1 MNCDGAGNV
10 AKRTRNAAPPP
21 ITAVGFCQGES
32 VRFGAIFGSAEL
44 GIMRSRVRSAVL
56 VAFLASTAF
65 ASAAAFAQTP
75 GDAAKGKALAN
86 TCLGC
91 HGVPGYK
98 NAYPNYSVP
107 KLEGQHPEYIVLA
120 LQAYRSGE
128 RSHITMHSQASSLS
142 DEDMANIAAYFSGE
156 VVSKDNNPPEG
167 KPPEAAAVCVACHGE
182 NGVGITGVYPTLA
195 GQHADYL
202 ERTLIDYRKGGRKNA
217 IMGTFAQQI
226 KEEDIRVLARFYAK
240 QKPTLETEARP
251 SSILTAG
258 TEK

>member
-1 MNCDGAGNV
+1 
-10 AKRTRNAAPPP
+10 
-21 ITAVGFCQGES
+21 
-32 VRFGAIFGSAEL
+32 
-44 GIMRSRVRSAVL
+44 MRSRVRSAVL
-56 VAFLASTAF
+56 LAFLASTAF
-65 ASAAAFAQTP
+65 ASTATLAQAAPA
-75 GDAAKGKALAN
+75 GDPVKGKAIAN

-98 NAYPNYSVP
+98 NAYPNFSVP

-128 RSHITMHSQASSLS
+128 RSHLTMHSQASSLS
-142 DEDMANIAAYFSGE
+142 DEDMANIAAYFSGH

-167 KPPEAAAVCVACHGE
+167 KAPEAAAVCVACHGE

-202 ERTLIDYRKGGRKNA
+202 EHALHDYRKGGRKNA

-226 KEEDIRVLARFYAK
+226 KEEDIRVLARFYSK

-258 TEK
+258 NEAK

>member
-1 MNCDGAGNV
+1 
-10 AKRTRNAAPPP
+10 
-21 ITAVGFCQGES
+21 
-32 VRFGAIFGSAEL
+32 
-44 GIMRSRVRSAVL
+44 MRSRVRSAVL
-56 VAFLASTAF
+56 VALLASTTAF
-65 ASAAAFAQTP
+65 ASAAATAQTSAQTA

-107 KLEGQHPEYIVLA
+107 KLEGQHPEYLVLA

-128 RSHITMHSQASSLS
+128 RSHLTMHSQASSLS

-156 VVSKDNNPPEG
+156 VVAKDNNPPEG
-167 KPPEAAAVCVACHGE
+167 KAPEAAAVCVACHGE

-202 ERTLIDYRKGGRKNA
+202 ERTLLDYRKGGRKNA

-226 KEEDIRVLARFYAK
+226 KEEDIRVLARFYSQ

-258 TEK
+258 NDKK